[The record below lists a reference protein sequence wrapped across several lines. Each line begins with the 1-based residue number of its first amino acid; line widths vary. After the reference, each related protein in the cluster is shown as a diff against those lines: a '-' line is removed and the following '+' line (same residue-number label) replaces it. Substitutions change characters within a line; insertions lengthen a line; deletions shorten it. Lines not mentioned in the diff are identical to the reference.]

1 MTSALP
7 PWAVRLRAERRN
19 RLWSQREMARQLVE
33 AADEATR
40 ARLPARESI
49 IRRIRAYEAGD
60 HQPDDPYR
68 LLYCRVFGIAEAEL
82 FGTPS
87 AAVVPAGRE
96 LNGAVVTV
104 PTLPWVWEPQGTV
117 NAVYDTSRD
126 DLMLD
131 RRQAVRALAVTAGL
145 PLIDP
150 VQRWL
155 AKTPH
160 TPEGTTPSGRIGA
173 EEVAQLEATANV
185 FRTWDHSHGG
195 GLARK
200 AVIGQLNEVADLL
213 RESHPHGIALRL
225 FHVMAELSKI
235 AATMSWDCGMQ
246 TAAQKYY
253 VLALQATKPTGDR
266 PLGASILA
274 SMARQ
279 LLYLGHPQDALELV
293 RLALDG
299 VRGTA
304 TPRLMAMLHT
314 REAWAYAAL
323 GRPEAFR
330 RATDAAEDAFTEI
343 SDGDED
349 PEWITYFD
357 AAELAGVTGGRY
369 LDMARGDRRYAG
381 DALGYIGRAL
391 QLRQRSSMR
400 SLALDQVGLAQ
411 AHLLKG
417 DLDAAVSV
425 GAAAT
430 QTAGQVQSDRVRAQ
444 LRELYADI
452 KPHRDPAA
460 ADLTQQ
466 IRETLAR

>member
-1 MTSALP
+1 MAPTLP

-33 AADEATR
+33 AADETTR

-60 HQPDDPYR
+60 HQPGDPYR
-68 LLYCRVFGIAEAEL
+68 LLYCRVFGIEETDL
-82 FGTPS
+82 FDTPP
-87 AAVVPAGRE
+87 AAVVPTVRE
-96 LNGAVVTV
+96 WTGTVVTV
-104 PTLPWVWEPQGTV
+104 PPLPWVWEPRGTV

-131 RRQAVRALAVTAGL
+131 RRQAVKALAVTAGL

-160 TPEGTTPSGRIGA
+160 QPVGTAANGRIGA
-173 EEVAQLEATANV
+173 EEVAQLETTANV

-213 RESHPHGIALRL
+213 RESHPHAIALRL
-225 FHVMAELSKI
+225 FRVMAEMSKI

-246 TAAQKYY
+246 TAAQKCY
-253 VLALQATKPTGDR
+253 VLALQATKSVGDR

-279 LLYLGHPQDALELV
+279 LLYLGHPRDALELV

-304 TPRLMAMLHT
+304 SPRLMAMLRT

-330 RATDAAEDAFTEI
+330 RATDAAEDAFTDI
-343 SDGDED
+343 SDGDHD
-349 PEWITYFD
+349 PDWITYFD

-369 LDMARGDRRYAG
+369 LDMARRDSRYAG
-381 DALGYIGRAL
+381 DALHYIGRAL

-400 SLALDQVGLAQ
+400 SLALDQIGLAQ
-411 AHLLKG
+411 AYLLAG
-417 DLDAAVSV
+417 DLDAALSV
-425 GAAAT
+425 GTAAT
-430 QTAGQVQSDRVRAQ
+430 QTATQVQSDRVRVQ
-444 LRELYADI
+444 LRELCADI
-452 KPHRDPAA
+452 EPHRDPAA
-460 ADLTQQ
+460 ADLAQQ